1 MTDDKKEKDSAKIN
15 PTYDDKIYI
24 EKCRLKMMGY
34 LKR

>member
-1 MTDDKKEKDSAKIN
+1 MTDVMKEKDSTKID
-15 PTYDDKIYI
+15 PTYKDKIYI